1 MFILPTVYTQ
11 WTKPLKDF
19 LAFTC
24 LFFLLKTF
32 ASSLDPDQTRQ
43 NAGSNLDQNCLTLGL
58 LLYDLS
64 RSVFFQK
71 MLSTYNICCI
81 RICICT
87 PD

>member
-1 MFILPTVYTQ
+1 MFILPTAYTH
-11 WTKPLKDF
+11 WTKPLKDV

-24 LFFLLKTF
+24 FFFLLKTF

-71 MLSTYNICCI
+71 MLSSYNICCI